1 MTRFFQRLQRIDRRA
16 LYALLLLA
24 VGLPLAI
31 NVSLGRPVVLP
42 QTQSYYDTI
51 ERVAADPRA
60 SKKLVLV
67 ATNFSSSTA
76 TENLT
81 QTEATLRQ
89 IMGHRLRF
97 AIFVFSDPQGRD
109 LGQQIAD
116 KLAPEYGYQ
125 YGRDYVNW
133 GYKAGDPA
141 LNLKSLVRDVPGTIG
156 KDIKGTPLTQIP
168 VMRGVRTVNDIGLVC
183 EIASANTLEYWLA
196 YFRAAGTGEPIPLLF
211 ACTAVMAPEA
221 FPFLKSGQIQGLL
234 NGLKG
239 AGEYEVLIGH
249 PGFGTKASAALS
261 FSHVLILLL
270 IVVGNVGMFVTRRAP
285 RPAARRSSPHF

>member
-1 MTRFFQRLQRIDRRA
+1 MVTLFQRLQNIDRRI
-16 LYALLLLA
+16 LYALLALVVAIPLA
-24 VGLPLAI
+24 VRIPTGK
-31 NVSLGRPVVLP
+31 PVVLP
-42 QTQSYYDTI
+42 QTQGYFDAI
-51 ERVAADPRA
+51 ENVARDPIA

-81 QTEATLRQ
+81 QSEATLRQ
-89 IMGHRLRF
+89 IMGHKLRF

-109 LGQQIAD
+109 LGQRLAE
-116 KLAPEYGYQ
+116 KLAPEFGYV
-125 YGRDYVNW
+125 YGRDWVNW

-141 LNLKSLVRDVPGTIG
+141 LNLKALVRDVPGTIG
-156 KDIKGTPLTQIP
+156 TDIKGTPLAQMP
-168 VMRGVRTVNDIGLVC
+168 VMQNVKTVDDVGLVC
-183 EIASANTLEYWLA
+183 EIASANTLEFWIA

-239 AGEYEVLIGH
+239 AGEYEVLIGKA
-249 PGFGTKASAALS
+249 GFGAKASAALS
-261 FSHVLILLL
+261 FSHFLILFL
-270 IVVGNVGMFVTRRAP
+270 IVLGNVGMFVTRSRA
-285 RPAARRSSPHF
+285 RGRR